1 MSRNSQGFARYI
13 DVWRLS
19 RPGSGVAKTDSSKS
33 RGAALVDDEPELL
46 RAASSSRSRVEK
58 EFLPEGFT
66 ERYPARRTGDIVNDV
81 KVRRRLPVKKGV
93 LPAWVKTRWGRIAAI
108 ALVLVVAATVVAGLM
123 AIRSFFEHDPRFR
136 VDTSDSIQTMG
147 NSQLTREEL
156 LSVFG
161 SDIGRNIFYVPLAE
175 RRHELEQI
183 PWVEHA
189 TVMRILPNQLR
200 VAVRERTPVAFV
212 RVGDQVKL
220 VDAAGV
226 ILEMPPA
233 MVAARHFSFP
243 VVTGI
248 KPGDAP
254 EQRAQ
259 RMALYEKFVSALDA
273 GGEHL
278 SANLSEV
285 DLSDPEDVRV
295 TVPMKSSDL
304 LLHFGDTNF
313 MARYRIY
320 QSHLSEWE
328 QQYPQ
333 LATVD
338 LRYDSEVVL
347 KMASGAAASNG
358 NALTAAPAAA
368 AKAASP
374 APAKTVV
381 AKKHAAAMK
390 KHAGRKKA

>member
-1 MSRNSQGFARYI
+1 
-13 DVWRLS
+13 
-19 RPGSGVAKTDSSKS
+19 
-33 RGAALVDDEPELL
+33 
-46 RAASSSRSRVEK
+46 
-58 EFLPEGFT
+58 
-66 ERYPARRTGDIVNDV
+66 
-81 KVRRRLPVKKGV
+81 
-93 LPAWVKTRWGRIAAI
+93 
-108 ALVLVVAATVVAGLM
+108 
-123 AIRSFFEHDPRFR
+123 
-136 VDTSDSIQTMG
+136 MG

-161 SDIGRNIFYVPLAE
+161 ADLGRNLFYVPLAE
-175 RRHELEQI
+175 RRRELEQI

-200 VAVRERTPVAFV
+200 VSVRERTPVAFV
-212 RVGDQVKL
+212 RIGDQVKL
-220 VDAAGV
+220 VDGAGV

-248 KPGDAP
+248 KPTDAAT
-254 EQRAQ
+254 QRAM
-259 RMALYEKFVSALDA
+259 RMALYQKFVAALDA
-273 GGEHL
+273 NGEHL
-278 SANLSEV
+278 SSNLSEV

-313 MARYRIY
+313 LARYRIY

-333 LATVD
+333 LAAVD

-347 KMASGAAASNG
+347 KMAGDPGVSAAA
-358 NALTAAPAAA
+358 TAAPAA
-368 AKAASP
+368 KP
-374 APAKTVV
+374 AVKTVV
-381 AKKHAAAMK
+381 TKKHAVAK
-390 KHAGRKKA
+390 RHSGRKRV